1 MKHSDTYQPEDPDT
15 PRGDEGNPAEEGAG
29 SEAKA
34 VGGGSPAASAYPDDG
49 DEENDVGM
57 EGEGIDSMEGA
68 GIGDTEEEGAGPDEP
83 EFVEKSE
90 AEVLAERAERQE
102 IADQQ
107 AEALRIEQEARQ
119 AEEVAAGQVPVV
131 QIRGL
136 RKAFG
141 EHEVLRG
148 VDLHVNKG
156 ENLVILG
163 KSGTGKSVL
172 IKCLVGLEWPD
183 EGEITVFGRNLSS
196 LNYAELNESRIRTGF
211 LFQNAALYDSMTVR
225 ENLLFPLRQHK
236 KGMTKEKK
244 ESLVMEMLDN
254 VGLVDAVDQLPSRL
268 SGGQSK
274 RIGLARTLI
283 LRPEL
288 MLYDEPTTGLDTG
301 TGKEI
306 SELMIRVKKKYN
318 ISSITITH
326 DMTCAKMTADRIIM
340 LREGVVV
347 AEGSYEELEKSEDE
361 WIKSFFN

>member
-1 MKHSDTYQPEDPDT
+1 MKETQTYEPGDT
-15 PRGDEGNPAEEGAG
+15 PNLD
-29 SEAKA
+29 
-34 VGGGSPAASAYPDDG
+34 
-49 DEENDVGM
+49 
-57 EGEGIDSMEGA
+57 EGIDV
-68 GIGDTEEEGAGPDEP
+68 GPV
-83 EFVEKSE
+83 VEKSE
-90 AEVLAERAERQE
+90 EELHAERQE
-102 IADQQ
+102 RQEVADEQ
-107 AEALRIEQEARQ
+107 AESIRQ
-119 AEEVAAGQVPVV
+119 AEEERQKELVKIGEEPVV
-131 QIRGL
+131 VIKGL

-148 VDLHVNKG
+148 IDLHVNKG

-183 EGEITVFGRNLSS
+183 EGEIRVFGRDLSS
-196 LNYAELNESRIRTGF
+196 LRYAELNESRLRTGF
-211 LFQNAALYDSMTVR
+211 LFQNAALYDSMTVK

-236 KGMTKEKK
+236 KNMNREKK
-244 ESLVMEMLDN
+244 QALVTEMLDN
-254 VGLVDAVDQLPSRL
+254 VGLVESIDQLPSKL

-306 SELMIRVKKKYN
+306 SELMVGMKKKYN

-326 DMTCAKMTADRIIM
+326 DMSCARMTADRIIM

-347 AEGSYEELEKSEDE
+347 AEGTYPELERSEDE
-361 WIKSFFN
+361 WVRSFFY

>member
-1 MKHSDTYQPEDPDT
+1 MTHMKDTLPYKPDAPEKLLAEKAKPESPTNPEDD
-15 PRGDEGNPAEEGAG
+15 
-29 SEAKA
+29 
-34 VGGGSPAASAYPDDG
+34 SPPMV
-49 DEENDVGM
+49 EK
-57 EGEGIDSMEGA
+57 
-68 GIGDTEEEGAGPDEP
+68 TEEE
-83 EFVEKSE
+83 
-90 AEVLAERAERQE
+90 LLAERQE
-102 IADQQ
+102 RQEVADEQ
-107 AEALRIEQEARQ
+107 AGSIRQ
-119 AEEVAAGQVPVV
+119 AEEESQRELTKQGAEPVV
-131 QIRGL
+131 AVKGL

-141 EHEVLRG
+141 DHEVLRG
-148 VDLHVNKG
+148 VDFHVNKG

-183 EGEITVFGRNLSS
+183 EGEIRVFGNDIAALS
-196 LNYAELNESRIRTGF
+196 YAELNESRVRTGF
-211 LFQNAALYDSMTVR
+211 VFQNAALYDSMTVK

-236 KGMTKEKK
+236 KDMTREKK
-244 ESLVMEMLDN
+244 QALVMEMLDN
-254 VGLVDAVDQLPSRL
+254 VGLTESIDQLPSKL

-274 RIGLARTLI
+274 RIGLARSLI

-306 SELMIRVKKKYN
+306 SELMIGMKKKYN

-347 AEGSYEELEKSEDE
+347 AEGTYAELERSEDE
-361 WIKSFFN
+361 WIRSFFY

>member
-1 MKHSDTYQPEDPDT
+1 MKDTQPYQP
-15 PRGDEGNPAEEGAG
+15 GDQEITHF
-29 SEAKA
+29 
-34 VGGGSPAASAYPDDG
+34 
-49 DEENDVGM
+49 EENNPEAPTDVDDD
-57 EGEGIDSMEGA
+57 ISA
-68 GIGDTEEEGAGPDEP
+68 VA
-83 EFVEKSE
+83 EKSE
-90 AEVLAERAERQE
+90 DELLLERQE
-102 IADQQ
+102 RQETADEQ
-107 AEALRIEQEARQ
+107 AEAVRQ
-119 AEEVAAGQVPVV
+119 AEGELQQELAEQGAEPVV
-131 QIRGL
+131 VIKGV

-141 EHEVLRG
+141 DHEVLRG

-183 EGEITVFGRNLSS
+183 EGEVRVFGKDLFS
-196 LNYAELNESRIRTGF
+196 LNYAELNESRVRTGF
-211 LFQNAALYDSMTVR
+211 LFQNAALYDSMSVK
-225 ENLLFPLRQHK
+225 ENLLFPLRQHEK
-236 KGMTKEKK
+236 DMTREKK
-244 ESLVMEMLDN
+244 QARVMEMLDN
-254 VGLVDAVDQLPSRL
+254 VGLAESIDQLPSKL

-306 SELMIRVKKKYN
+306 SELMILMKKKYN

-347 AEGSYEELEKSEDE
+347 AEGTYEELERSEDE
-361 WIKSFFN
+361 WIRSFFD

>member
-1 MKHSDTYQPEDPDT
+1 MKETQPYESREPEVPDQ
-15 PRGDEGNPAEEGAG
+15 DE
-29 SEAKA
+29 
-34 VGGGSPAASAYPDDG
+34 
-49 DEENDVGM
+49 
-57 EGEGIDSMEGA
+57 IDS
-68 GIGDTEEEGAGPDEP
+68 EP
-83 EFVEKSE
+83 VVEKSE
-90 AEVLAERAERQE
+90 EELQVARQERQE
-102 IADQQ
+102 VADEQ
-107 AEALRIEQEARQ
+107 AESIRQ
-119 AEEVAAGQVPVV
+119 AEEELQEELSELGEEPVV
-131 QIRGL
+131 VIRGL

-183 EGEITVFGRNLSS
+183 EGEIRVFGKDVAALS
-196 LNYAELNESRIRTGF
+196 YAELNESRIRTGF
-211 LFQNAALYDSMTVR
+211 LFQNSALYDSMSVK
-225 ENLLFPLRQHK
+225 ENLLFPLRRHK
-236 KGMTKEKK
+236 KDMTREKK
-244 ESLVMEMLDN
+244 QALVIEMLDN
-254 VGLVDAVDQLPSRL
+254 VGLVESIDQLPSKL
-268 SGGQSK
+268 SGGQNK

-306 SELMIRVKKKYN
+306 SELMIQMKQKYN

-326 DMTCAKMTADRIIM
+326 DMPCARMTADRIIM

-347 AEGSYEELEKSEDE
+347 AEGTYKELEQSEDE
-361 WIKSFFN
+361 WIRSFFH

>member
-1 MKHSDTYQPEDPDT
+1 MKETYPYERHAGSAAPPD
-15 PRGDEGNPAEEGAG
+15 DEGNPAEAC
-29 SEAKA
+29 A
-34 VGGGSPAASAYPDDG
+34 
-49 DEENDVGM
+49 
-57 EGEGIDSMEGA
+57 
-68 GIGDTEEEGAGPDEP
+68 PDEARQVAGETPDIPATESDDDDTPVAP
-83 EFVEKSE
+83 EKTE
-90 AEVLAERAERQE
+90 AEWMAERQE
-102 IADQQ
+102 RQGVADEQ
-107 AEALRIEQEARQ
+107 AEPLRHDEAELQRQ
-119 AEEVAAGQVPVV
+119 LTRQGEEPVV
-131 QIRGL
+131 VIKGL

-141 EHEVLRG
+141 DHEVLRG

-183 EGEITVFGRNLSS
+183 AGEIRVFGQELQTLDYPA
-196 LNYAELNESRIRTGF
+196 LNASRVRTGF
-211 LFQNAALYDSMTVR
+211 RFQNSALYDSMTVK

-236 KGMTKEKK
+236 KDMTPEKK
-244 ESLVMEMLDN
+244 QALVTEMLDN
-254 VGLVDAVDQLPSRL
+254 VGLAESIDQLPSKL

-306 SELMIRVKKKYN
+306 SDLMVKMKKKYN

-326 DMTCAKMTADRIIM
+326 DMPCAKMTADRIIM

-347 AEGSYEELEKSEDE
+347 AEGTYDELERSEDE
-361 WIKSFFN
+361 WIKSFFY